1 MPVYT
6 PAVLAIYSPMPYAGE
21 IAALTTAALWAVT
34 SIFFSEAGKR
44 IGSFN
49 VNNIRLV
56 MAVIIYAV
64 MMTITTGSPIPT
76 DINSKQLFWLGLSG
90 FVGLVFGDSCGFK
103 ALVMIGPRLMT
114 LLYSTAP
121 IFASLIAW
129 IFLGESLRFIDVLGI
144 TITIA
149 GVSWVITERK
159 ANHQINNSND
169 KSHPDSGSFR
179 KGILLGLGA
188 GLGQGL
194 GLVLA
199 KQGMMYSGNSIAAM
213 PASFIR
219 MLVATVCIWLIAAAT
234 GKVGGVVSKVKDLKG
249 MKLTLGGA
257 FFGPFLGVWMSLLA
271 LEYIRTGVAATLNAT
286 TPIMIIPVVMFY
298 YKERVSWRAFIGAII
313 AVGGVTIL
321 FLT

>member
-1 MPVYT
+1 MVYT
-6 PAVLAIYSPMPYAGE
+6 KALLTIYSPMPYAGE
-21 IAALTTAALWAVT
+21 IAALTTAALWAIT
-34 SIFFSEAGKR
+34 SVFFSEAGKR

-56 MAVIIYAV
+56 MAVIIYGTV
-64 MMTITTGSPIPT
+64 MTITTGSPIPS
-76 DINSKQLFWLGLSG
+76 DINSKQIFWLGLSG

-121 IFASLIAW
+121 IFASVIAW
-129 IFLGESLRFIDVLGI
+129 IFLGESLRLIDVLGI
-144 TITIA
+144 TITIS
-149 GVSWVITERK
+149 GVLWVITERK
-159 ANHQINNSND
+159 ANHRIQNSND
-169 KSHPDSGSFR
+169 KNHPDSGSFR

-199 KQGMMYSGNSIAAM
+199 KQGMIYSGNSVAAM

-219 MLVATVCIWLIAAAT
+219 MIVATICIWLISSLT
-234 GKVGGVVSKVKDLKG
+234 GKVGGVVSKVKDFKG

-298 YKERVSWRAFIGAII
+298 YKERVSWRAVIGAII

-321 FLT
+321 FLS

>member
-1 MPVYT
+1 
-6 PAVLAIYSPMPYAGE
+6 MPYAGE
-21 IAALTTAALWAVT
+21 IAALTTAALWAIT
-34 SIFFSEAGKR
+34 SVFFSEAGKR

-49 VNNIRLV
+49 VNAIRLV
-56 MAVIIYAV
+56 MAVIIYATV
-64 MMTITTGSPIPT
+64 MTITTGSPIPS

-121 IFASLIAW
+121 IFASIIAW
-129 IFLGESLRFIDVLGI
+129 IFLGESLRLIDVLGI
-144 TITIA
+144 SITIS
-149 GVSWVITERK
+149 GVLWVITERK
-159 ANHQINNSND
+159 ANHRAQNSND
-169 KSHPDSGSFR
+169 KNHPDSGSFR
-179 KGILLGLGA
+179 KGIWLGLGA

-219 MLVATVCIWLIAAAT
+219 MLVATVCIWLIAAMT
-234 GKVGGVVSKVKDLKG
+234 GKIGGVVSKVRDLNG

-257 FFGPFLGVWMSLLA
+257 FFGPFLGVWMSLVA

-298 YKERVSWRAFIGAII
+298 YKEKVSWRAFIGAII

>member
-1 MPVYT
+1 
-6 PAVLAIYSPMPYAGE
+6 MPYAGE
-21 IAALTTAALWAVT
+21 IAALTTAALWAIT
-34 SIFFSEAGKR
+34 SVFFSEAGKR

-56 MAVIIYAV
+56 MAVIIYAAI
-64 MMTITTGSPIPT
+64 MTITTGSPIPSNV
-76 DINSKQLFWLGLSG
+76 NSKQLFWLGLSG

-121 IFASLIAW
+121 IFASIIAW
-129 IFLGESLRFIDVLGI
+129 IFLGESLRLIDVLGI
-144 TITIA
+144 SITIS
-149 GVSWVITERK
+149 GVIWVITERK
-159 ANHQINNSND
+159 ANHQNQNSND
-169 KSHPDSGSFR
+169 KSHPDFGSFR

-219 MLVATVCIWLIAAAT
+219 MLVATVCIWLIAAVS
-234 GKVGGVVSKVKDLKG
+234 GKIGGVVSKVKNLKG

-257 FFGPFLGVWMSLLA
+257 FFGPFLGVWMSLVA

-298 YKERVSWRAFIGAII
+298 YKEKVSWRAFIGAII

>member
-1 MPVYT
+1 
-6 PAVLAIYSPMPYAGE
+6 MPYAGE
-21 IAALTTAALWAVT
+21 IAALTTAALWAIT
-34 SIFFSEAGKR
+34 SVFFSEAGKR

-56 MAVIIYAV
+56 MAVIIYGTV
-64 MMTITTGSPIPT
+64 MTITTGSPIPS
-76 DINSKQLFWLGLSG
+76 DINSKQIFWLGLSG

-121 IFASLIAW
+121 IFASVIAW
-129 IFLGESLRFIDVLGI
+129 IFLGESLRLIDVLGI
-144 TITIA
+144 TITIS
-149 GVSWVITERK
+149 GVLWVITERK
-159 ANHQINNSND
+159 ANHRIQNSND
-169 KSHPDSGSFR
+169 KNHPDSGSFR

-199 KQGMMYSGNSIAAM
+199 KQGMIYSGNSVAAM

-219 MLVATVCIWLIAAAT
+219 MIVATICIWLISSLT
-234 GKVGGVVSKVKDLKG
+234 GKLGGVVSKVKNFKG

-298 YKERVSWRAFIGAII
+298 YKERVSWRAVIGAII

-321 FLT
+321 FLS

>member
-1 MPVYT
+1 
-6 PAVLAIYSPMPYAGE
+6 MPYAGE
-21 IAALTTAALWAVT
+21 IAALATALLWAFT

-49 VNNIRLV
+49 VNRIRLV
-56 MAVIIYAV
+56 MAVTIYIVAMIIV
-64 MMTITTGSPIPT
+64 SGSPIPAGVNAT
-76 DINSKQLFWLGLSG
+76 QIFWLGLSG
-90 FVGLVFGDSCGFK
+90 FVGLVLGDGCGFK

-121 IFASLIAW
+121 IFASIIAW
-129 IFLGESLRFIDVLGI
+129 IFMGETLRPIDIVGI
-144 TITIA
+144 
-149 GVSWVITERK
+149 VITLAGIVWVVTER
-159 ANHQINNSND
+159 NSNRNSP
-169 KSHPDSGSFR
+169 KLNLENHPDSGTFG
-179 KGILLGLGA
+179 KGILYGLGA

-199 KQGMMYSGNSIAAM
+199 KQGMIYSGAAVDAM

-219 MLVATVCIWLIAAAT
+219 MVVATVCIWLLSAFTGRLKEVAT
-234 GKVGGVVSKVKDLKG
+234 SVKDIKA
-249 MKLTLGGA
+249 MKLSLGGTI
-257 FFGPFLGVWMSLLA
+257 FGPFLGVWMSLLA

-286 TPIMIIPVVMFY
+286 TPIMIIPIVMAY
-298 YKERVSWRAFIGAII
+298 YKEKVSWRAIIGAIL